1 MNFAWLDRFIEE
13 QIRAAAIPG
22 LAVGLARNGHVCLAR
37 GYGLADVAR
46 RTRVTIDSI
55 FHLASVTKTVTA
67 TGIMMLVEDGRLALD
82 EPVNRYLDFAVAN
95 PFAPDV
101 PITVRQL
108 LMHISSIS
116 DATYYEVDFR
126 TPGRDSP
133 LALGDF
139 LRDYLVPGGA
149 HYGAEGSFS
158 AHVPGSSYDYSNVGY
173 ALLGYLGGRAA
184 GTDFRVYL
192 QERLFERLRMTGLAW
207 RLGDVPLA
215 RRVIPYEPGDGGARP
230 TAPMGFPDWPAG
242 MLRGSIAGFMPFV
255 AATANG
261 GAVGPARMLDASSM
275 AEMLA
280 MQTPPGLP
288 AWLSGQGLGW
298 MASAEGGARRINH
311 WGGDPGVFTAAYLD
325 PASKTGVAI
334 FTNSSA
340 TAASKGAI
348 KAIARR
354 LLDRDASPG

>member
-1 MNFAWLDRFIEE
+1 MRT
-13 QIRAAAIPG
+13 AAIPC
-22 LAVGLARNGHVCLAR
+22 LAVGLARNGHVRFAR

-46 RTRVTIDSI
+46 RKRVTVDSI

-67 TGIMMLVEDGRLALD
+67 TGITMLVEDGRLALD
-82 EPVNRYLDFAVAN
+82 EPVNRHLDFAVAN

-108 LMHISSIS
+108 QMHISSIS

-126 TPGRDSP
+126 TPGRGSP

-139 LRDYLVPGGA
+139 LRDCLVPGGA
-149 HYGAEGSFS
+149 YYSAKGSFS
-158 AHVPGSSYDYSNVGY
+158 AHAPGCSYDYSNVGY
-173 ALLGYLGGRAA
+173 ALLGYLGSRVA
-184 GTDFRVYL
+184 GLDFRAYL
-192 QERLFERLRMTGLAW
+192 QERLFRRLPMTGLAW

-215 RRVIPYEPGDGGARP
+215 RRVIPYEPGDGRARP

-255 AATANG
+255 AAAANG
-261 GAVGPARMLDASSM
+261 GAVGPARMLNASSM

-280 MQTPPGLP
+280 MHAPPGLP
-288 AWLSGQGLGW
+288 TWLSGQGVDW
-298 MASAEGGARRINH
+298 MESAEGGARHVNH

-325 PASKTGVAI
+325 PASTTGIAI
-334 FTNSSA
+334 FTNISA

-348 KAIARR
+348 KAITRR
-354 LLDRDASPG
+354 LLDPDASSA